1 MHRVECVTELPLI
14 EWEPRGPYRVAFS
27 TRLGGVSEG
36 AFASLN
42 LGIRTEDD
50 PARVVENRTR
60 LCGAV
65 DADPDGAT
73 MAWQRH
79 GATVTRARPRGIVTP
94 GTVYDHCDGL
104 WSDSPGRAMLLLTAD
119 CLPIAVARV
128 PTRGS
133 RPAVGILHAGW
144 RGLLGGIVAAG
155 VRALNGGTA
164 LTAAIGPSIGPCCYE
179 VGEEVAQPFREAFG
193 ADVVR
198 DGRLDL
204 WTAAER
210 ALRAAG
216 CEHVDRFDEC
226 TSCNGERF
234 FSHRR
239 DHGQTG
245 RQGVI
250 AYVT

>member
-1 MHRVECVTELPLI
+1 MDDLALI
-14 EWEPRGPYRVAFS
+14 DWKAPGPYRVAFS

-42 LGIRTEDD
+42 LGILTEDD
-50 PARVVENRTR
+50 PASVVENRVR
-60 LCGAV
+60 LCDAV
-65 DADPDGAT
+65 GADPDGAT

-79 GATVTRARPRGIVTP
+79 GAIVARAQSRGIVMP

-104 WSDSPGRAMLLLTAD
+104 WSDEPGRAMLLLTAD
-119 CLPIAVARV
+119 CLPIAVAR
-128 PTRGS
+128 TGGG
-133 RPAVGILHAGW
+133 RPAVEILHAGW
-144 RGLLGGIVAAG
+144 RGLLAGLVVAG
-155 VRALNGGTA
+155 VRAIGARGLRA
-164 LTAAIGPSIGPCCYE
+164 VIGPSIGPCCYE
-179 VGEEVAQPFREAFG
+179 VGEEVADPFRQAFG
-193 ADVVR
+193 EDVVR
-198 DGRLDL
+198 DGKLDL

-216 CEHVDRFDEC
+216 CEHVDRFDIC
-226 TSCNGERF
+226 TSCEEDRF

-239 DHGQTG
+239 DHGRTG

>member
-1 MHRVECVTELPLI
+1 VQDLRLI
-14 EWEPRGPYRVAFS
+14 EWDVRGPYRVAFS
-27 TRLGGVSEG
+27 TRQGGVSEG

-60 LCGAV
+60 LCAAV
-65 DADPDGAT
+65 GADPDGAT

-79 GATVTRARPRGIVTP
+79 GATVTRAQPRGIVTP

-104 WSDSPGRAMLLLTAD
+104 WSDAPGRAMLLLTAD

-128 PTRGS
+128 QTERR

-144 RGLLGGIVAAG
+144 RGLLAGVIGAG
-155 VRALNGGTA
+155 VRALGGGR
-164 LTAAIGPSIGPCCYE
+164 LSAAIGPSIGPCCYE
-179 VGEEVAQPFREAFG
+179 VGEEVALPFREAFG
-193 ADVVR
+193 DDVMR

-216 CEHVDRFDEC
+216 CEQVERLGIC
-226 TSCNGERF
+226 TSCERERF

-239 DHGQTG
+239 DRGRTG

>member
-1 MHRVECVTELPLI
+1 VTLDLI
-14 EWEPRGPYRVAFS
+14 GWDAPGPYRVEFS
-27 TRLGGVSEG
+27 TRHGGVSEG
-36 AFASLN
+36 PYASLN
-42 LGIRTEDD
+42 LGIRTDD
-50 PARVVENRTR
+50 EPARVVENRTR

-79 GATVTRARPRGIVTP
+79 GSTVRRAEPRGVVTP

-104 WSDSPGRAMLLLTAD
+104 WSDDPGLGMLLLTAD
-119 CLPIAVARV
+119 CLPIAIAR
-128 PTRGS
+128 TNGEQ
-133 RPAVGILHAGW
+133 PALAILHAGW
-144 RGLLGGIVAAG
+144 RGLLAGIAG
-155 VRALNGGTA
+155 VGVRTLGGTVA
-164 LTAAIGPSIGPCCYE
+164 AAIGPAIGPCCYD
-179 VGEEVAQPFREAFG
+179 VGEEVAEPFREAFG

-204 WTAAER
+204 WTSAER

-216 CEHVDRFDEC
+216 CERVHRFDLC
-226 TSCNGERF
+226 TSCNPERF

-239 DHGQTG
+239 DRGQTG

-250 AYVT
+250 AAVVG